1 MGARLRPRGAEREEG
16 CFLAWSFWMVE
27 AWALLGDKVRAEVA
41 LDRLTTALARG
52 VGVWT
57 EMTDPDTGAFLGNM
71 P

>member
-1 MGARLRPRGAEREEG
+1 
-16 CFLAWSFWMVE
+16 MVE

-57 EMTDPDTGAFLGNM
+57 EMTDPNTGAFLGNM
-71 P
+71 PQGLPHLAHIMALDTLAAEPREC